1 MTPSRVLFYGVT
13 GSGKSSAARAYAEAT
28 GLPEFS
34 VDECIGWLPGWE
46 QRDAAEQRA
55 LGAAIVAQDRWVPD
69 SAYGDWRDLVLA
81 RAELVV
87 ALDYPRWLS
96 LSRLV
101 RRTVRRI
108 VTGQVVCNGNRET
121 LARALAKDSVIR
133 WHFQSFARKRRVIRD
148 MQAGRDLSAERDA
161 RTVGDRQAARDLQ
174 GVRDTPSVIVFR
186 RPRELEAWLEAAGTG
201 TGAGAGADGGTGAGA
216 GAGADGGT
224 GAGGGAGA
232 AGPKASEPRP
242 TLRA

>member
-1 MTPSRVLFYGVT
+1 VT
-13 GSGKSSAARAYAEAT
+13 GSGKSSAARAYAKAT

-34 VDECIGWLPGWE
+34 ADDCVGWLPGWE

-55 LGAAIVAQDRWVPD
+55 LGAAIAARDRWVLD
-69 SAYGDWRDLVLA
+69 SAYAGWRDLVLA

-101 RRTVRRI
+101 RRTARRI

-121 LARALAKDSVIR
+121 VARAIAKDSVIR

-148 MQAGRDLSAERDA
+148 MQAGRDLAVERDA
-161 RTVGDRQAARDLQ
+161 RAMGDMQAGRNLQ
-174 GVRDTPSVIVFR
+174 GERNTAQVIVFR
-186 RPRELEAWLEAAGTG
+186 RPRDLEAWLASVATAPG
-201 TGAGAGADGGTGAGA
+201 
-216 GAGADGGT
+216 
-224 GAGGGAGA
+224 
-232 AGPKASEPRP
+232 GPKASEPRP
-242 TLRA
+242 PLRA

>member
-1 MTPSRVLFYGVT
+1 MCSSNVPATPSRVLFYGVT
-13 GSGKSSAARAYAEAT
+13 GSGKSSAARAYATAT

-34 VDECIGWLPGWE
+34 VDDCVGWLPGWE

-55 LGAAIVAQDRWVPD
+55 LGAAIAARDRWVLD
-69 SAYGDWRDLVLA
+69 SAYGGWRDLILA

-108 VTGQVVCNGNRET
+108 VAGQVVCNGNRET
-121 LARALAKDSVIR
+121 VARVLAKDSVIR

-148 MQAGRDLSAERDA
+148 MQAV
-161 RTVGDRQAARDLQ
+161 RTLREM
-174 GVRDTPSVIVFR
+174 IVFR
-186 RPRELEAWLEAAGTG
+186 RPRDLDAWLAGITTAPG
-201 TGAGAGADGGTGAGA
+201 
-216 GAGADGGT
+216 
-224 GAGGGAGA
+224 
-232 AGPKASEPRP
+232 GPKASELRP
-242 TLRA
+242 PLRA

>member
-1 MTPSRVLFYGVT
+1 MLNPVCSRNFPASPSRVLFYGVT
-13 GSGKSSAARAYAEAT
+13 GSGKSSAARAYARAT

-46 QRDAAEQRA
+46 QRHAAEQRA
-55 LGAAIVAQDRWVPD
+55 LGEAIVAQDRWVLD

-121 LARALAKDSVIR
+121 LARVLAKDSVIR

-148 MQAGRDLSAERDA
+148 MQAGRELSAERDA
-161 RTVGDRQAARDLQ
+161 RAVGDKQSAQDLQ
-174 GVRDTPSVIVFR
+174 GVRDAPRVIVFR
-186 RPRELEAWLEAAGTG
+186 RPRDLDAWLAGVG
-201 TGAGAGADGGTGAGA
+201 V
-216 GAGADGGT
+216 
-224 GAGGGAGA
+224 GAGGGAGTGA

-242 TLRA
+242 PRRA

>member
-1 MTPSRVLFYGVT
+1 MSNGANAVQSKGRGTCGMLNLVCSSNVPAPLSRVLFYGVT
-13 GSGKSSAARAYAEAT
+13 GSGKSSAARAYAKAT

-34 VDECIGWLPGWE
+34 VDDCIGWLPGWE

-55 LGAAIVAQDRWVPD
+55 LGAAIAAQDRWVLD
-69 SAYGDWRDLVLA
+69 SAYGGWRDLVLA

-101 RRTVRRI
+101 RRTARRI

-121 LARALAKDSVIR
+121 LARVLAKDSVIR

-148 MQAGRDLSAERDA
+148 MQGRDFRRIRTRKAGDMQAGRDDKAVRDA
-161 RTVGDRQAARDLQ
+161 
-174 GVRDTPSVIVFR
+174 PSVIVFR
-186 RPRELEAWLEAAGTG
+186 RPRDLEAWLAGVATAPG
-201 TGAGAGADGGTGAGA
+201 
-216 GAGADGGT
+216 
-224 GAGGGAGA
+224 
-232 AGPKASEPRP
+232 GPKASEPRP
-242 TLRA
+242 PLRA

>member
-1 MTPSRVLFYGVT
+1 MLILVPSTNSRPATFPPPSPSRVLFYGVT

-34 VDECIGWLPGWE
+34 VDDCIGWLPGWE

-55 LGAAIVAQDRWVPD
+55 LGAAIVAQDRWVLD
-69 SAYGDWRDLVLA
+69 SAYGGWRDLVLA

-101 RRTVRRI
+101 RRTARRI

-121 LARALAKDSVIR
+121 LARVLAKDSVIR

-148 MQAGRDLSAERDA
+148 LQAVRDA
-161 RTVGDRQAARDLQ
+161 
-174 GVRDTPSVIVFR
+174 PSVIVFR
-186 RPRELEAWLEAAGTG
+186 RPRDMHAWLAGVAT
-201 TGAGAGADGGTGAGA
+201 APD
-216 GAGADGGT
+216 
-224 GAGGGAGA
+224 
-232 AGPKASEPRP
+232 GPKASEPRP
-242 TLRA
+242 PLRA